1 MRNGA
6 GKAPRARRA
15 DCALVVNMVKVQW
28 PSSVAVLIR
37 KGAGFH
43 RAGAA
48 AAAGACFPG
57 T

>member
-15 DCALVVNMVKVQW
+15 DCALVVNMIKVQW